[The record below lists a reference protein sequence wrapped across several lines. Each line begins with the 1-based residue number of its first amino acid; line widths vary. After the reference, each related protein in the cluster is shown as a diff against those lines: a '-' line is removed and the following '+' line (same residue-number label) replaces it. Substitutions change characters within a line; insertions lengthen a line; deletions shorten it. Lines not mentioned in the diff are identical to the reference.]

1 MRVLVLELPTAS
13 HLVLNWRDGQGGMLG
28 MGVLPFLAAA
38 LPALGLALVC
48 KTLLI
53 LLLFRDFSCLD
64 AAWAF
69 SFTINVA
76 GWGGARGGLFSCEH

>member
-1 MRVLVLELPTAS
+1 MEQDEGAGAAHCLPPCAKVEGWTRWNVGNGCLS
-13 HLVLNWRDGQGGMLG
+13 
-28 MGVLPFLAAA
+28 FLAAA

-64 AAWAF
+64 AAWA
-69 SFTINVA
+69 
-76 GWGGARGGLFSCEH
+76 LPP